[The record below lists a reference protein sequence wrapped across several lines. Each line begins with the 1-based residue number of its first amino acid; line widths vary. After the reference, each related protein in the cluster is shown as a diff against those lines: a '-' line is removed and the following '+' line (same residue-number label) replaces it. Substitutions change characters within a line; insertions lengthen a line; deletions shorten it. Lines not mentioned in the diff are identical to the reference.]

1 MPIVISGI
9 RNIDDPASSITPE
22 ITQERYLDYF
32 CPKCWS
38 FENFRHNK
46 NTVRDWSFMKESIEK
61 GKKINNSTHPS
72 SLRGPLMDS
81 EMQKVAN
88 FYLKIGKAPGPDNI
102 QAELIKTMPPE
113 QLRVIKLWLNEILAE
128 GKPLTKVTEKEM
140 TVRLALLHKGGPK
153 QTWHPIGDQWYYST
167 APTR

>member
-1 MPIVISGI
+1 
-9 RNIDDPASSITPE
+9 
-22 ITQERYLDYF
+22 
-32 CPKCWS
+32 
-38 FENFRHNK
+38 
-46 NTVRDWSFMKESIEK
+46 
-61 GKKINNSTHPS
+61 
-72 SLRGPLMDS
+72 MDS